1 MDAIVS
7 PLDDATKSLLMNRP
21 VGWLHLTPFGAVRS
35 TEGGA
40 MLSEVLYRASNE
52 RDYCKEGRRGYFMA
66 DNMRKANPTTYYL
79 AERAA
84 PL

>member
-40 MLSEVLYRASNE
+40 MLSEVLYRVSDE
-52 RDYCKEGRRGYFMA
+52 SGYCKKEEEGLFHGR
-66 DNMRKANPTTYYL
+66 
-79 AERAA
+79 
-84 PL
+84 

>member
-7 PLDDATKSLLMNRP
+7 PLDDATNSLLINSP

-40 MLSEVLYRASNE
+40 MLSGVLYRASDE
-52 RDYCKEGRRGYFMA
+52 REYCKKGEEGLIHGR
-66 DNMRKANPTTYYL
+66 
-79 AERAA
+79 
-84 PL
+84 